1 MKHSYSGI
9 KTYEGCP
16 AAFKFSRI
24 DKLPSPSGPAA
35 ERGSMLHGQI
45 EEVLK
50 GGLPFLHDDIA
61 HLLPQLNELKA
72 FGAKPEHEFAI
83 NREWQPVKFKA
94 DDVMLR
100 GIIDVWV
107 KNGSRAIISDWKS
120 GKKRDYSDQV
130 KVYATVQFATEPDV
144 EEIQPVIDFIDLK
157 KSETYP
163 IIRRDDFP
171 KMKAELQGR
180 IDAIESDKIFAP
192 NPSQGCRWCAYAK
205 DKGGPC
211 SW

>member
-9 KTYEGCP
+9 KTYEACP

-24 DKLPSPSGPAA
+24 DRLPSPSGPAA

-45 EEVLK
+45 EKVLL
-50 GGLPFLHDDIA
+50 GELPFLHKDIA

-72 FGAKPEHEFAI
+72 EGAIPEHEFAI
-83 NREWQPVKFKA
+83 NRNWEPVKFKA

-107 KNGSRAIISDWKS
+107 PRPPRAIISDWKS

-130 KVYATVQFATEPDV
+130 EVYATVQFAVEPTID
-144 EEIQPVIDFIDLK
+144 EIQPVIDFIDLK
-157 KSETYP
+157 KSVTYP
-163 IIRRDDFP
+163 IVKRDNFP
-171 KMKAELQGR
+171 EMKVKLQGR

-205 DKGGPC
+205 SAGGPC
-211 SW
+211 QW